1 VIVIIKCITFK
12 TILHADVNK
21 YNFLHIAE
29 LCERGFEALAFRT
42 TNIIVAKLFKGM
54 KLQFD
59 YNDL

>member
-1 VIVIIKCITFK
+1 
-12 TILHADVNK
+12 VNK
-21 YNFLHIAE
+21 YNFLNIAE
-29 LCERGFEALAFRT
+29 LCELGFEALAFRT